1 MECTFLKQG
10 DAFTAEDSLKM
21 EPLLDVAEDT
31 PEPVELVCELFKLDW
46 LAFTE
51 VVELELLPLLT
62 VAEERPDNNF
72 PSDVVVDP
80 PFFSI
85 IFPIKV
91 NKFINSRFYLKRQ

>member
-1 MECTFLKQG
+1 MGFTFLKEG
-10 DAFTAEDSLKM
+10 DAFTAVDSVKD
-21 EPLLDVAEDT
+21 EPLLDVAEET
-31 PEPVELVCELFKLDW
+31 PEPVELVCELLKLLDW

-51 VVELELLPLLT
+51 AVELEPLPLT
-62 VAEERPDNNF
+62 VAEESPDNNF

-91 NKFINSRFYLKRQ
+91 